1 MSEANATY
9 VTEKLMARLPTPEGS
24 PLMALQDRD
33 ITIVSPRHFFN
44 AVALAAEGKP
54 DETQPHLPGLE
65 VDPEV
70 IASKRRAGVAVARR
84 EKGVMYLERAMTA
97 TYGEDTCRSLY
108 RFAISD
114 GSVFIPVDVADTPD
128 SLFTRSTDYL
138 DTLFEG
144 AHLERIPLSKYR
156 RDNGIRELQKRF
168 EDRDRKTVLDLATL
182 AGRNNARMR
191 GVWIGQL
198 LDATKGT
205 HKLPAAVRD
214 EFMQYALTR
223 PEAYFDKPDLIS
235 LVANAIHKRRADSGK
250 R

>member
-1 MSEANATY
+1 MSEVDAFY
-9 VTEKLMARLPTPEGS
+9 VVEQLQRRLPTPEGR

-33 ITIVSPRHFFN
+33 ITIVSPRHFFD
-44 AVALAAEGKP
+44 AVALAAEGTA
-54 DETQPHLPGLE
+54 DEVQPHLPGLE
-65 VDPEV
+65 VAPEV

-84 EKGVMYLERAMTA
+84 EKGIMYLERAMTA

-108 RFAISD
+108 RFAVSD
-114 GSVFIPVDVADTPD
+114 GETFIPVDPNDTPD

-144 AHLERIPLSKYR
+144 ATLERIPLSKYR
-156 RDNGIRELQKRF
+156 RERGVTELQKRF
-168 EDRDRKTVLDLATL
+168 ADRDKRTVLDLATL

-191 GVWIGQL
+191 GMWVGQL

-214 EFMQYALTR
+214 EFMQYALSR
-223 PEAYFDKPDLIS
+223 PEAYFDKPDLVAI
-235 LVANAIHKRRADSGK
+235 VANAVHKRRTTSG
-250 R
+250 RS

>member
-1 MSEANATY
+1 MSEIDAAY
-9 VTEKLMARLPTPEGS
+9 VTERLLARLPTPEGR
-24 PLMALQDRD
+24 PLMAMQDRD

-44 AVALAAEGKP
+44 AVALAAEGTP
-54 DETQPHLPGLE
+54 DETQPHLPGME

-97 TYGEDTCRSLY
+97 TYGEDTCRSLF
-108 RFAISD
+108 RFAARN
-114 GSVFIPVDVADTPD
+114 GSVFIPVDTADTPD

-156 RDNGIRELQKRF
+156 RDRGIQELQKRF
-168 EDRDRKTVLDLATL
+168 EDRHTKTVLDLATL

-191 GVWIGQL
+191 GLWIGQL

-205 HKLPAAVRD
+205 HKLPAAVRN
-214 EFMQYALTR
+214 EFMEYALSR
-223 PEAYFDKPDLIS
+223 PDAYFDKPDLVA
-235 LVANAIHKRRADSGK
+235 LVASAVHQRRAKSG
-250 R
+250 RR

>member
-1 MSEANATY
+1 MSETDAFY
-9 VTEKLMARLPTPEGS
+9 VVEQLQRRLPTAEGR

-44 AVALAAEGKP
+44 AVALAAEGTP

-65 VDPEV
+65 VAPEV
-70 IASKRRAGVAVARR
+70 IANKRRAGVAVARR
-84 EKGVMYLERAMTA
+84 EKGIMYLERAMTA

-108 RFAISD
+108 RFAASD
-114 GSVFIPVDVADTPD
+114 GETFIPVDEADTPG

-144 AHLERIPLSKYR
+144 ATIERIPLSKFR
-156 RDNGIRELQKRF
+156 RDRGVTELQKRF
-168 EDRDRKTVLDLATL
+168 ADRDKRTVLDLATL

-191 GVWIGQL
+191 GMWIGQL

-205 HKLPAAVRD
+205 HKLPAGVRD
-214 EFMQYALTR
+214 EFMQYALAR

-235 LVANAIHKRRADSGK
+235 LVASAVHGRRVANG
-250 R
+250 RR